1 MTSGQYWPGR
11 SHSVHLPT
19 ATALQSG
26 QPTPAHCMT
35 MAPVGTNTLAMLDL
49 TGRFPPYGGRG
60 GKRPTLLIYCHH
72 PASSGSIVPAGSQ
85 QAAAHCRAPSCRL
98 PGQAAGCPSLP
109 TAHQLLLANLAV
121 RGNLGGVW
129 HHPQRAGNHLESSWL
144 FPPTSPSLVLEAT
157 QLSNGNFRHPRASE
171 ATFST
176 LK

>member
-1 MTSGQYWPGR
+1 MPITPPAAAPRPAACRSVQPALTEPQMTSGQYWPGR
-11 SHSVHLPT
+11 SHSAHLPT

-109 TAHQLLLANLAV
+109 TAHQLLLTNLAV
-121 RGNLGGVW
+121 HGNLGGGFGIT
-129 HHPQRAGNHLESSWL
+129 HKGL
-144 FPPTSPSLVLEAT
+144 
-157 QLSNGNFRHPRASE
+157 GII
-171 ATFST
+171 
-176 LK
+176 